1 MAAGKILN
9 KRYEILNVLRII
21 DFITVYNAIDL
32 NNREVVIVK
41 ELSSFFPDPIIKQQ
55 AMEQFKKY
63 FKIYSKISHQNL
75 AKYNDYFDYMGKH
88 YIIMENFEGNTLKD
102 TLEQFDGILEYDQLI
117 LWMIALCNLLSYLH
131 NASPRPI
138 IFKNI
143 TPDNIFL
150 KEDGQLK
157 LFNLGLPNIDEGY
170 NKSSRDFYTYFL
182 SPEQFKGKVD
192 IRADIYSLGAT
203 FYYLLTAN
211 LPPEPLKLAI
221 SREIIPSPRSF
232 IGEMPL
238 DLEKLVLKSMSIN
251 VEDRYQSAEDMK
263 RDLKNIY
270 LNIIE
275 ARESMYD
282 NKTDKVTFLQKALK
296 KFIPVSPTVARKEN
310 LSNKI
315 LDINTVTDVG
325 NEDSFYKKF
334 GQSLTDIRPMRFKK
348 IEEEKTTDTD
358 KLAGEIT
365 FNRPFLATSEKL
377 KALIELKR
385 HERKKHSTLML
396 ERVTSSLSTSDN
408 INHPRS
414 EIKISTKKDNS
425 LKINETILSPHTILK
440 ERYMIVDVI
449 NVSSISIIYKGFDI
463 KTNQYLMIK
472 ELIDNFSDLST
483 RHQAIDQ
490 FKMEAKILFKLIHS
504 NLPKYQDY
512 FDYDYK
518 RYLIMEYI
526 EGKDFITIINEV
538 EGFIDEKQ
546 IVKWGLEL
554 CSVILYLHNM
564 KPEPIIFRNLRPDN
578 IILSDRGTLKLIDFG
593 ISKFF
598 HKEQQTL
605 EVAKIINPHFSPFE
619 QYSGQTDER
628 TDIYSLGA
636 VMYFMS
642 TKTKPADAIDINMEA
657 AVLTP
662 CRLFNPNLS
671 VEFETVILKAMRMF
685 KEHRHQTVEELR
697 GELERLL

>member
-334 GQSLTDIRPMRFKK
+334 GQSLTDIRPLRFKK